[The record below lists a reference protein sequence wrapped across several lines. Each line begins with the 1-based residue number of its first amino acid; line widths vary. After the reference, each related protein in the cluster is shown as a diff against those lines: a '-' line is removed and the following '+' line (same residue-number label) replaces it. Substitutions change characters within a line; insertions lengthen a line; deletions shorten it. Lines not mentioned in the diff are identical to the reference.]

1 MKGIF
6 ATLLFFTISA
16 DKSNSYKE
24 KVRGSNSL
32 IISESRKK
40 VIFSI
45 SRIFY
50 DDEAKRLKKG
60 LKYFLFLF
68 FCFNRYRRGKLVHRR
83 KCQKV
88 DTLFSSLFFPTR
100 PSDDYD
106 SAPSRKCSRPLLDV
120 FACIG

>member
-1 MKGIF
+1 MKGLF

-40 VIFSI
+40 VIFFI

-68 FCFNRYRRGKLVHRR
+68 FALT
-83 KCQKV
+83 
-88 DTLFSSLFFPTR
+88 DTGEGNLSTGENVKKWTRFFLHFFPTR
-100 PSDDYD
+100 PSDEYD
-106 SAPSRKCSRPLLDV
+106 SAPSQKYSRPLLDA

>member
-6 ATLLFFTISA
+6 ATLLFFAISA

-40 VIFSI
+40 VIFFI

-50 DDEAKRLKKG
+50 DDEAKRLKKRIEIFFVPI
-60 LKYFLFLF
+60 FLL
-68 FCFNRYRRGKLVHRR
+68 
-83 KCQKV
+83 
-88 DTLFSSLFFPTR
+88 
-100 PSDDYD
+100 
-106 SAPSRKCSRPLLDV
+106 
-120 FACIG
+120 

>member
-1 MKGIF
+1 MKGLF

-40 VIFSI
+40 VIFFI

-50 DDEAKRLKKG
+50 DDEAKRLKKRIEIFFVPI
-60 LKYFLFLF
+60 FLL
-68 FCFNRYRRGKLVHRR
+68 
-83 KCQKV
+83 
-88 DTLFSSLFFPTR
+88 
-100 PSDDYD
+100 
-106 SAPSRKCSRPLLDV
+106 
-120 FACIG
+120 